1 MAGTPRLALPFIS
14 VGQAQKEFTHNES
27 LQILDA
33 LVGGAVEGRPLSAAP
48 DSPPLGACYIVG
60 GDATGAWAGKANCVA
75 EWTSGGWRFI
85 APPEGMAMYDR
96 ASSVWTTFRGG
107 AWETGQIRGLSLLIN
122 GQQVVGPRGAAIDAP
137 AGGSVV
143 DSEARV
149 TIGAMLAALRS
160 HGLIDG

>member
-1 MAGTPRLALPFIS
+1 
-14 VGQAQKEFTHNES
+14 
-27 LQILDA
+27 
-33 LVGGAVEGRPLSAAP
+33 
-48 DSPPLGACYIVG
+48 
-60 GDATGAWAGKANCVA
+60 
-75 EWTSGGWRFI
+75 
-85 APPEGMAMYDR
+85 MAMYDR

-107 AWETGQIRGLSLLIN
+107 AWESGQIRGLSLLIN